1 MQHLLFP
8 RRLITSDSA
17 TSLQSVSVSDE
28 IAKSVAALPQNLS
41 ELFHNL
47 TEDPPS
53 ASVDPGSSFSLH
65 SLLAALDP
73 AVAARWHWRD
83 TRKVHRSIKIIK
95 ERGQRVSEILTEQA
109 QEDLQ
114 PRFALKSILNY

>member
-1 MQHLLFP
+1 M
-8 RRLITSDSA
+8 
-17 TSLQSVSVSDE
+17 SDE

-53 ASVDPGSSFSLH
+53 ASVDPGGSFSLH

-73 AVAARWHWRD
+73 DVAARWHWRD

-114 PRFALKSILNY
+114 PRFGLKVILNYKTRPFHF